1 MAIVVDEF
9 GGTSGIVTME
19 DILEEIVGEISD
31 EYDEEEKQY
40 TKIDNNVVLAW
51 AFPDRRGVPSTMTSG
66 QFGPKTRINYGVICG
81 SPAGTMGK
89 ILFDDEDSSNKNW
102 AKLYTGY
109 TFTKDLA
116 SETLYGEYG
125 LNTGKNTLYSITLNT
140 NLDCFKNKNIYHPRM
155 ITAN

>member
-1 MAIVVDEF
+1 MLF
-9 GGTSGIVTME
+9 RS
-19 DILEEIVGEISD
+19 
-31 EYDEEEKQY
+31 
-40 TKIDNNVVLAW
+40 
-51 AFPDRRGVPSTMTSG
+51 TSG

-140 NLDCFKNKNIYHPRM
+140 NLDYFKNKNIYHPRM